1 MSTTAARPEFSII
14 TVTLNSEATL
24 QRCIDSL
31 KAQSFQDIEYIII
44 DGVSQDSTLEIVSA
58 NNDVVDTLISE
69 VDSGLYDAMNK
80 GISIARGRYVGILNS
95 DDEYLPETL
104 SLVRKHLESNPDSQI
119 VYGDL
124 YMGEGTSDKLIV
136 EINEISTRMIPHPTV
151 FVSLDTY
158 RKYGTFNTAYRV
170 AADYELMLRLRSMGA
185 KFLKVDSPLAA
196 MHPGGFSAKH
206 RLRSVLETCVLRIKF
221 RETSFVSAAFG
232 SLRYLVASYAPNSLH
247 RKQPRSQRNG

>member
-1 MSTTAARPEFSII
+1 MSTSAARPEFSII

-31 KAQSFQDIEYIII
+31 KAQSHQDFEYIII
-44 DGVSQDSTLEIVSA
+44 DGVSQDSTLKIVKV
-58 NNDVVDTLISE
+58 NNDVIDTLISE

-119 VYGDL
+119 IYGDL
-124 YMGEGTSDKLIV
+124 YMGEGTSNKLIV
-136 EINEISTRMIPHPTV
+136 ELNEISTRMIPHPTV

-158 RKYGTFNTAYRV
+158 RKYGAFNTAYRV
-170 AADYELMLRLRSMGA
+170 AADYELMLRLRSLGA

-221 RETSFVSAAFG
+221 RETNFVSATIH
-232 SLRYLVASYAPNSLH
+232 SLRYLVASYVPNGLH
-247 RKQPRSQRNG
+247 RK

>member
-1 MSTTAARPEFSII
+1 MSTSAARPEFSII

-31 KAQSFQDIEYIII
+31 KAQIHQDFEHIII
-44 DGVSQDSTLEIVSA
+44 DGVSQDSTLKIVKA
-58 NNDVVDTLISE
+58 NNGVIDTLISE

-104 SLVRKHLESNPDSQI
+104 SLVREHLKSNPESQI

-124 YMGEGTSDKLIV
+124 YMGEGTSNKLIV

-158 RKYGTFNTAYRV
+158 RKYGVFNTAYRV
-170 AADYELMLRLRSMGA
+170 AADYELMLRFRSLGA

-221 RETSFVSAAFG
+221 RETNFVSATIH
-232 SLRYLVASYAPNSLH
+232 SLRYLVASYVPNGLH
-247 RKQPRSQRNG
+247 RK

>member
-1 MSTTAARPEFSII
+1 MSTTDTRPEFSII

-31 KAQSFQDIEYIII
+31 KAQSYQDFEYIII
-44 DGVSQDSTLEIVSA
+44 DGVSQDSTLEIVKA
-58 NNDVVDTLISE
+58 NNEVVNTLISE
-69 VDSGLYDAMNK
+69 VDAGLYDAMNK

-104 SLVRKHLESNPDSQI
+104 SLVRKHLESNPGSQI
-119 VYGDL
+119 IYGDL
-124 YMGEGTSDKLIV
+124 YMGESMSNKLIV
-136 EINEISTRMIPHPTV
+136 ELNEISARMIPHPTV

-158 RKYGTFNTAYRV
+158 QKFGAFNTAYRV

-185 KFLKVDSPLAA
+185 KFLKVDLPLAA

-221 RETSFVSAAFG
+221 RETNFVSATIH
-232 SLRYLVASYAPNSLH
+232 SLRYLVASYVPHGLH
-247 RKQPRSQRNG
+247 RK